1 MLNRIERAPAC
12 NVINLTESEKL
23 IYKGAGWQIAAF
35 KNEELAEVHS
45 LDNYA
50 YISGESFE
58 LEVSRATKHNVD
70 KLKQLELSG
79 FDCWLVMASGYQLCE
94 PSRIS
99 SKDALSAAKI
109 ARHIGELINGD

>member
-35 KNEELAEVHS
+35 QNEELAEVHS

-50 YISGESFE
+50 YISGENFDA
-58 LEVSRATKHNVD
+58 EVSRATAYNVD
-70 KLKQLELSG
+70 KLKQLEAAG

-99 SKDALSAAKI
+99 SDDALSAAKI
-109 ARHIGELINGD
+109 ARHIGEAIIGD

>member
-1 MLNRIERAPAC
+1 MLNRIEKTPGG
-12 NVINLTESEKL
+12 NVINLNESEKK

-35 KNEELAEVHS
+35 KNDELAEVNS
-45 LDNYA
+45 LDDYA

-58 LEVSRATKHNVD
+58 LEVSRATKHNLD
-70 KLKQLELSG
+70 KLKQLELAG

-94 PSRIS
+94 PLRIS

-109 ARHIGELINGD
+109 ARRIGELINNE